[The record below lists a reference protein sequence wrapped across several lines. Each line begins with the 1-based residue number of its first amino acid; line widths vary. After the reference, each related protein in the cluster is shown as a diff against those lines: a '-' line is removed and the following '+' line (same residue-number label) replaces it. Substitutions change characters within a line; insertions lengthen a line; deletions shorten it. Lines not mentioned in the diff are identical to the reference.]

1 MRAVAVAAVAVVADI
16 AAVAAVAVAAVV
28 ADVAAVA
35 VAAVVADVAA
45 VAVVAVVAAAELSS
59 QLKTH
64 AKYRMRLQIFFCSP
78 NCSGKKSLILSK
90 LLFLSK
96 CFTKYWFLQK
106 CVTQKIQPL
115 ESYR

>member
-1 MRAVAVAAVAVVADI
+1 MRAVAVAVAVAAVAAVG
-16 AAVAAVAVAAVV
+16 AVAA
-28 ADVAAVA
+28 
-35 VAAVVADVAA
+35 VAA

-96 CFTKYWFLQK
+96 CITKYWFLQK

-115 ESYR
+115 KSRPEH